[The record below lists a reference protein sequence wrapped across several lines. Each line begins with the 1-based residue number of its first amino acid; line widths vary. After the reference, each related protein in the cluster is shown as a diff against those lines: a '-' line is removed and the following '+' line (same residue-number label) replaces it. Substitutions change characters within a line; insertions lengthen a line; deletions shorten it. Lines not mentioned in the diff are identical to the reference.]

1 MPADA
6 NRYFFD
12 EYIQRGV
19 FTAKEVAAGCHCMAT
34 RFLEN
39 QLNRSLKN
47 LGVSCID
54 VYYLRNPETQLGEV
68 LRPEFLNRVRQAF
81 EFLESAVAAG
91 KIQFYGMATWNGFRQ
106 EAKASGT
113 LFLSGLGKIARGITR
128 DTHQFRFIPW

>member
-47 LGVSCID
+47 LGASCID
-54 VYYLRNPETQLGEV
+54 VYYLHNPETQLGEV
-68 LRPEFLNRVRQAF
+68 PRPDFLNRVRQAF

-91 KIQFYGMATWNGFRQ
+91 EIKFYGMATSNCIPPGR
-106 EAKASGT
+106 KAGAT
-113 LFLSGLGKIARGITR
+113 LFLSRIV
-128 DTHQFRFIPW
+128 